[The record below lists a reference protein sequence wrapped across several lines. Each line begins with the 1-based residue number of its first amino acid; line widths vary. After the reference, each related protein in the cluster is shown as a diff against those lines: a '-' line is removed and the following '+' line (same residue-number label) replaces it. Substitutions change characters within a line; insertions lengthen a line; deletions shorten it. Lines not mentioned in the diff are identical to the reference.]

1 MTRMNKRLHFLG
13 LVVLIAA
20 GVSCGDVVR
29 QGRSPVMLVIDSLQ
43 AAQGNHAATF
53 AGHLLSDVI
62 TNVTTGG
69 TCTVAAP
76 CPTFFNDEGQVI
88 LHSVPKDIAIAPTSN
103 NAITISHVHVEYTRA
118 DGHNAQGQDV
128 PYAFDGAV
136 TGTVPPA
143 GTATFSFLLVRNV
156 AKEEPPLIQLQSS
169 SNVITTIATVTFY
182 GTDTVGNDV
191 TVVGHIQVD
200 FANFG
205 DT

>member
-1 MTRMNKRLHFLG
+1 MKKRLHCFG
-13 LVVLIAA
+13 LAALTAA

-43 AAQGNHAATF
+43 AAQGNHVSTF
-53 AGHLLSDVI
+53 TGHLLSDVI

-69 TCTVAAP
+69 VCTVAAP

-88 LHSVPKDIAIAPTSN
+88 LHAVPKDIAIAPTSN

-118 DGHNAQGQDV
+118 DGRNVPGQDV
-128 PYAFDGAV
+128 PYGFDGAV

-143 GTATFSFLLVRNV
+143 GSATFSFLLVRNV
-156 AKEEPPLIQLQSS
+156 AKEEPPLIQLQNS

-182 GTDTVGNDV
+182 GKDIVGNDV
-191 TVVGHIQVD
+191 TVTGQIQVD